1 MLYLTRLEFTAQ
13 LERIG
18 YRLGYMGEAK
28 RERKIYTVQTD
39 IFFLAVFH
47 IIMIIDRIITFEIVE
62 GFRPKLVD
70 IVVIVRKAIC

>member
-18 YRLGYMGEAK
+18 DSLGDMGEAK

-39 IFFLAVFH
+39 IFFWPFSYNNDH
-47 IIMIIDRIITFEIVE
+47 RSDHH
-62 GFRPKLVD
+62 FRDSRGLPSQIVD

>member
-1 MLYLTRLEFTAQ
+1 
-13 LERIG
+13 
-18 YRLGYMGEAK
+18 MGEAK

-62 GFRPKLVD
+62 GFRPKIVD

>member
-18 YRLGYMGEAK
+18 DSLGDMGEAK
-28 RERKIYTVQTD
+28 RERKIYAVQTD

-62 GFRPKLVD
+62 GFRPKIVD

>member
-1 MLYLTRLEFTAQ
+1 
-13 LERIG
+13 
-18 YRLGYMGEAK
+18 MGEAK

-39 IFFLAVFH
+39 IFFLAIFH

-62 GFRPKLVD
+62 GFRPKIVD

>member
-18 YRLGYMGEAK
+18 DSLGDMGEAK

-62 GFRPKLVD
+62 GFRPKIVD